1 MCFSGPL
8 HNPKMAKIWEERV
21 SYMTPNSKNHET
33 MEYYSG
39 SVIQKMNATWEQSP
53 QVILLSDK
61 NVELMG
67 ILVLSSFLGRLA
79 I

>member
-1 MCFSGPL
+1 MKP
-8 HNPKMAKIWEERV
+8 
-21 SYMTPNSKNHET
+21 
-33 MEYYSG
+33 MEYYGRSA
-39 SVIQKMNATWEQSP
+39 IQKMYATWEQSP

-67 ILVLSSFLGRLA
+67 ILVLSSFLGRLV